1 MNRQSHPALLHQL
14 RAPRITHDAAANV
27 AYVHLLERPS
37 GLGSDH
43 CAYAFDQRVVF
54 DMDAEERVLGIEFL
68 DARML
73 RPETLAQANEAPSA
87 EDLLDPLDC
96 QVLAATRGDGRA
108 IDVLCR
114 NYHELLVREAA
125 RALGRAHRHDA
136 EDVVQALWIG
146 LSTQTYSFPF
156 IRGAGLPW
164 MRRMV
169 RSLAAA
175 LLRLE
180 GGR

>member
-1 MNRQSHPALLHQL
+1 MNRQSHPALLQQL
-14 RAPRITHDAAANV
+14 RAPRITHDPAANV

-73 RPETLAQANEAPSA
+73 RPETLAQANEARSV
-87 EDLLDPLDC
+87 EELLEPLDC
-96 QVLAATRGDGRA
+96 VVLAATRADRRA
-108 IDVLCR
+108 IERLCVE
-114 NYHELLVREAA
+114 YHQLLVRDAA
-125 RALGRAHRHDA
+125 RALGRAHQHDA
-136 EDVVQALWIG
+136 EDVVQSLWIG
-146 LSTQTYSFPF
+146 LSAGICTFPL

-164 MRRMV
+164 LRRQV
-169 RSLAAA
+169 RSMAAA
-175 LLRLE
+175 LLSSE